1 MADASFQQEF
11 LETHDAYRLKHN
23 VPKMTLSSELS
34 ASAQKWADH
43 LLAIDDLEH
52 NKPEDIE
59 NIGENLY
66 MESSETLTEKEAV
79 DSWYSEI
86 KDYNWSSPGFSS
98 ETGHFTQVVWKDSK
112 ELGVG
117 IATDGHKVY
126 VVG

>member
-1 MADASFQQEF
+1 MLFFSTDASFQQEF

-66 MESSETLTEKEAV
+66 MESSETLT
-79 DSWYSEI
+79 
-86 KDYNWSSPGFSS
+86 
-98 ETGHFTQVVWKDSK
+98 GHFTQVVWKDSK